1 MKYEYMLMFW
11 GGCEND
17 GWIWAQMPELN
28 GSRYQWF
35 DSAEARE
42 ELTQRLRETAGDRGL
57 MTTFIEGE
65 HTRIRSVAVCTFV
78 MPDGTRYPITED
90 FAFGMN
96 NNTLHDK
103 ASFIHFEY
111 EENNRSCDHRRQHMI
126 EERYPDYVSND
137 RFDSCDETI
146 KLENLHVVLA
156 SEFITKEEQAQLLEE
171 EGLYVHMLPADVPSK
186 DYCEPIDLSKGS
198 CCAGGL
204 CCASLPPNAYGKHLS
219 LTRH

>member
-1 MKYEYMLMFW
+1 
-11 GGCEND
+11 
-17 GWIWAQMPELN
+17 
-28 GSRYQWF
+28 
-35 DSAEARE
+35 
-42 ELTQRLRETAGDRGL
+42 